1 MAFLSFLLFASLSVF
16 AMGYVMNQT
25 LLNPE
30 FAIEQAGKLDVPA
43 RFDLCRRLCFYSFAP
58 PTTKATAYRS
68 LVEGLSGEMSF
79 VGPAI
84 EKTIEDLGPWLDEQT
99 DTAVY
104 AAYDYILG
112 RTDSLSILVDIR
124 PALESL
130 EENMRQEFLTS
141 PPSGLAGMPSSQLGQ
156 VFDQFYGDFAGG
168 IPPTIELD
176 ESMLNAV
183 SPDIMDMLGQ
193 ARLYIGY
200 FQTAYRIS
208 IGVMIGSIL
217 GLIFLHRRVRGA
229 TSSIGVP
236 FLVSGISGMIAM
248 MFARQFAGSMIST
261 VGLPAGLQGWVA
273 QLVSDIFDPMRTLG
287 IALIVTGAVLLIISV
302 AYKRGQSADDEM

>member
-1 MAFLSFLLFASLSVF
+1 VVKRAGMAFLSFLLFVSLSVF
-16 AMGYVMNQT
+16 GMGYVMNQT

-30 FAIEQAGKLDVPA
+30 FAIEQVGKLDIPA
-43 RFDLCRRLCFYSFAP
+43 LAEDMVGDMVQ
-58 PTTKATAYRS
+58 
-68 LVEGLSGEMSF
+68 VEGLSGELSF
-79 VGPAI
+79 VGAAI
-84 EKTIEDLGPWLDEQT
+84 DNTIEDLGPWLDEQT

-112 RTDSLSILVDIR
+112 RTDSLSIIVDIR

-141 PPSGLAGMPSSQLGQ
+141 PPSGLAGMPSAQLGQ

-168 IPPTIELD
+168 IPPTIELN
-176 ESMLNAV
+176 ESTLNAI
-183 SPDIMDMLGQ
+183 SPDIIDMLSQ

-229 TSSIGVP
+229 TRSIGVP
-236 FLVSGISGMIAM
+236 FLVSGISGMIAV
-248 MFARQFAGSMIST
+248 MFAGRFAGAFIAGA
-261 VGLPAGLQGWVA
+261 GLPAELQGWMV
-273 QLVSDIFDPMRTLG
+273 QLMRDVFDPMRTLSIAFLATG
-287 IALIVTGAVLLIISV
+287 IALLIVSV